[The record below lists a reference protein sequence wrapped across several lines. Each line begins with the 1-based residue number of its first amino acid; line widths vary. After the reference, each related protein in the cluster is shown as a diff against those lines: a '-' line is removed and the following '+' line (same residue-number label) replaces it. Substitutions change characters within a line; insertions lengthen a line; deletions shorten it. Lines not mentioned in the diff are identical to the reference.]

1 MFETKVYKE
10 CHPFCREVIYERQK
24 RELFIKLLH
33 IRKAHLMCMDRK
45 ASEQGRKVRQFMQT
59 KIKEEKGLIE
69 ELQKN
74 IEDRNIQNIDYCY
87 SNWLIEQYRTL
98 LSEWT
103 ATHHFYYRTN

>member
-10 CHPFCREVIYERQK
+10 CYPFCREVIYERQK
-24 RELFIKLLH
+24 RELFVKLLH
-33 IRKAHLMCMDRK
+33 RRKNDLIFMGIK
-45 ASEQGRKVRQFMQT
+45 ASEQGRKVRQLMLT
-59 KIKEEKGLIE
+59 KIKEEKCLIE

-74 IEDRNIQNIDYCY
+74 IEDRNIQDIDFFY

-98 LSEWT
+98 FSEWT